1 MSDFELNRMAVISLL
16 DVTEI
21 KTEASWSRD
30 TKHDRNLILGF
41 VKSYLQK
48 FQQTQVL
55 AKWACSVSSKM
66 VLHVSRIRKNKHDLS
81 IKPHFWQNVPVFA
94 FVQHFNL
101 ISAEIFAVF
110 ASYKLY

>member
-1 MSDFELNRMAVISLL
+1 MIDFEINRMAVISLL

-41 VKSYLQK
+41 VKSYLQN

-81 IKPHFWQNVPVFA
+81 ETSDTEQKFLHKTTFLAKCTCFRFCA
-94 FVQHFNL
+94 TF
-101 ISAEIFAVF
+101 
-110 ASYKLY
+110 